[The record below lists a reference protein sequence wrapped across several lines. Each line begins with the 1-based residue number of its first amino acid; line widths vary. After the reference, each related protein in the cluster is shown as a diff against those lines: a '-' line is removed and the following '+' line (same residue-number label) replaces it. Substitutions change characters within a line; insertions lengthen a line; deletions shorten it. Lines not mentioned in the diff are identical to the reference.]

1 MNTREDS
8 DKGLG
13 ENRPQINRP
22 QIVMANDINPSLR
35 DNEAI
40 KGDQYTKKY
49 DRKRITIMDRTLA
62 DVLDK
67 TLNFIAYSFGD
78 YLVQLKRAELLVSKE
93 GDSKDSFTDRLV
105 IHSHAIS
112 LFLSDGDNTIY
123 IGIILI
129 MLSIIIYFIN
139 ITTS

>member
-1 MNTREDS
+1 MIRDDKDS
-8 DKGLG
+8 DKGLR
-13 ENRPQINRP
+13 EENRP

-40 KGDQYTKKY
+40 KEDQLTKKY
-49 DRKRITIMDRTLA
+49 EQTRITIMDRTLA

-78 YLVQLKRAELLVSKE
+78 YQVQIKKAELLVREEK
-93 GDSKDSFTDRLV
+93 DSKDSFMDRLA

-112 LFLSDGDNTIY
+112 LFLGDGDNSIY

-129 MLSIIIYFIN
+129 VLSIIIYFIN